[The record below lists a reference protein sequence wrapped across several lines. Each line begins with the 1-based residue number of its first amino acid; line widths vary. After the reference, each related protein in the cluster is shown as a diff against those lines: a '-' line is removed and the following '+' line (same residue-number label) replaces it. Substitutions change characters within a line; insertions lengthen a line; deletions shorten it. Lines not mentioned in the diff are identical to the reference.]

1 MQVLFKTLKSSNEKP
16 VPQINTLQKS
26 PNTNSL
32 TDLSISND
40 LTVSLANNHMG
51 APITIDEMKLH

>member
-1 MQVLFKTLKSSNEKP
+1 MQVYTENTNSFDELP
-16 VPQINTLQKS
+16 APQINTLQKS